1 MYALNE
7 TVFLCIKKQLLFTSL
22 HGRLFSFMTHYTW
35 NEYKELDSMSYNVL
49 PWKSNIKEQYTH

>member
-22 HGRLFSFMTHYTW
+22 HGRLFSFMTHYT
-35 NEYKELDSMSYNVL
+35 
-49 PWKSNIKEQYTH
+49 